1 MIRGDVGWGFFVH
14 PTDISVPLNLKV
26 RVGLN
31 CLSDVFIHIIAY
43 GHTVGSFFS
52 LSVTES
58 ANLAKQILRR

>member
-1 MIRGDVGWGFFVH
+1 MFDGFFFVY

-26 RVGLN
+26 KVGLN
-31 CLSDVFIHIIAY
+31 CLSDVFIHITAY
-43 GHTVGSFFS
+43 GRTVGSFFFS